1 MVWLRYVGKAV
12 VRILPRRT
20 GMGRTVIKVLLADD
34 HSLVRTGIK
43 GILERSP
50 DIRVVA
56 EASDGQEALEQYKA
70 VHPDVVILDISMPNM
85 DGLETT
91 KSILAVDPQAQILML
106 TMYPERQYAV
116 RALKAGA
123 LGYITK
129 GTSTAELHNAVRS
142 VAARKRFLS
151 EEGIDAVTT
160 RLLAGGPSASLI
172 ENLSDRELQVLCM
185 IARGRRIIE
194 IADELSVGAKTV
206 ETYRGRLLRKLG
218 LRNNADICRFAYDN
232 ALVED

>member
-1 MVWLRYVGKAV
+1 M
-12 VRILPRRT
+12 IN
-20 GMGRTVIKVLLADD
+20 VLLADD

-43 GILERSP
+43 VILERSP
-50 DIRVVA
+50 DIRVVG
-56 EASDGQEALEQYKA
+56 EASDGKETLEQYRA
-70 VHPDVVILDISMPNM
+70 IHPDVVVLDISMPNM
-85 DGLETT
+85 DGVETT
-91 KSILAVDPQAQILML
+91 KSLLEIDPRAQVLIL

-129 GTSTAELHNAVRS
+129 GTSTVELHNAVRS
-142 VAARKRFLS
+142 VASRRRFLS

-160 RLLAGGPSASLI
+160 RLLSGGPSASLI

-185 IARGRRIIE
+185 IARGRRIVE
-194 IADELSVGAKTV
+194 IAEELGLGAKTV

>member
-1 MVWLRYVGKAV
+1 M
-12 VRILPRRT
+12 IN
-20 GMGRTVIKVLLADD
+20 VLLADD

-43 GILERSP
+43 VILERSP
-50 DIRVVA
+50 DIRVVG
-56 EASDGQEALEQYKA
+56 EASDGKETLEQYRA
-70 VHPDVVILDISMPNM
+70 IHPDVVVLDISMPNM
-85 DGLETT
+85 DGVETT
-91 KSILAVDPQAQILML
+91 KSLLEIDPRAQVLIL
-106 TMYPERQYAV
+106 TMFPERQYAV

-129 GTSTAELHNAVRS
+129 GTSTVELHNAVRS
-142 VAARKRFLS
+142 VAARRRFLS

-160 RLLAGGPSASLI
+160 RLLSGGPSASLI

-185 IARGRRIIE
+185 IARGRRIVE
-194 IADELSVGAKTV
+194 IAEELGLGAKTV

>member
-1 MVWLRYVGKAV
+1 M
-12 VRILPRRT
+12 IN
-20 GMGRTVIKVLLADD
+20 VLLADD

-43 GILERSP
+43 VILERSP
-50 DIRVVA
+50 DIRVVG
-56 EASDGQEALEQYKA
+56 EASDGKETLDQYRA
-70 VHPDVVILDISMPNM
+70 IHPDVGGLDISMPNM
-85 DGLETT
+85 DGVETT
-91 KSILAVDPQAQILML
+91 KSLLDIDPRAQVLIL
-106 TMYPERQYAV
+106 TMFPERQYAV

-160 RLLAGGPSASLI
+160 RLLAGGPGASLI

-185 IARGRRIIE
+185 IARGRRIVE
-194 IADELSVGAKTV
+194 IAEELGLGAKTV

-232 ALVED
+232 ALVEY

>member
-1 MVWLRYVGKAV
+1 MESLRQV
-12 VRILPRRT
+12 
-20 GMGRTVIKVLLADD
+20 TVIKVLLADD

-56 EASDGQEALEQYKA
+56 EASDGQEAVNQYKS
-70 VHPDVVILDISMPNM
+70 VRPDVVILDISMPGM

-91 KSILAVDPQAQILML
+91 KSILAVDPQARILML

-129 GTSTAELHNAVRS
+129 GTSTAELHSAVRS
-142 VAARKRFLS
+142 VATRKRFLS

-172 ENLSDRELQVLCM
+172 ESLSDRELQVLCM
-185 IARGRRIIE
+185 IARGRRIVE
-194 IADELSVGAKTV
+194 IADELGVGAKTV

>member
-1 MVWLRYVGKAV
+1 M
-12 VRILPRRT
+12 
-20 GMGRTVIKVLLADD
+20 IKVLLADD

-43 GILERSP
+43 VILERSP
-50 DIRVVA
+50 DIQVVG
-56 EASDGQEALEQYKA
+56 EASDGNQTLEQYRA
-70 VHPDVVILDISMPNM
+70 IHPDVVVLDISMPNM
-85 DGLETT
+85 DGVETT
-91 KSILAVDPQAQILML
+91 KALLEIDPQARILML

-151 EEGIDAVTT
+151 QEGIDAVTT
-160 RLLAGGPSASLI
+160 RLLSGGPGANLI

-185 IARGRRIIE
+185 IARGRRIVE
-194 IADELSVGAKTV
+194 IAEDLGLGAKTV